1 MLINSS
7 KLQGTPVLSLQAGG
21 TIAWTDAPI
30 ISPDDLKII
39 GFKLRGGVATNSNE
53 NILDI
58 RSVREFSPIGMIVDS
73 EDDFVGRDDV
83 LTIKKVL
90 DLDFTL
96 TGLKVESKKGHKL
109 GKVIGF
115 TCTDND
121 FIVQQIIVQRP
132 TLKSFLDPELIIPR
146 SEIVEINDYKIIVKD
161 EEKKIRQKVETTD
174 FIPNYVNPFRGR
186 TVEPDYAPVQT
197 KTPDE
202 QDN

>member
-1 MLINSS
+1 M
-7 KLQGTPVLSLQAGG
+7 
-21 TIAWTDAPI
+21 
-30 ISPDDLKII
+30 
-39 GFKLRGGVATNSNE
+39 
-53 NILDI
+53 
-58 RSVREFSPIGMIVDS
+58 
-73 EDDFVGRDDV
+73 
-83 LTIKKVL
+83 
-90 DLDFTL
+90 
-96 TGLKVESKKGHKL
+96 
-109 GKVIGF
+109 IGF

-121 FIVQQIIVQRP
+121 FVVQQIIVQRP

-197 KTPDE
+197 ENPGE

>member
-21 TIAWTDAPI
+21 TIAWTDTPI

-83 LTIKKVL
+83 LTIKK
-90 DLDFTL
+90 
-96 TGLKVESKKGHKL
+96 
-109 GKVIGF
+109 
-115 TCTDND
+115 
-121 FIVQQIIVQRP
+121 
-132 TLKSFLDPELIIPR
+132 
-146 SEIVEINDYKIIVKD
+146 
-161 EEKKIRQKVETTD
+161 
-174 FIPNYVNPFRGR
+174 R
-186 TVEPDYAPVQT
+186 TQAWQGDWIHLHR
-197 KTPDE
+197 
-202 QDN
+202 